1 MVAQDRGQGQCPL
14 TRRVFSTSPHGSRF
28 TKSMPVSGV
37 PVGGSRM
44 EASIMR
50 YSTFM
55 GFIWKTDGGGR
66 LAEGRKGPEQVTW
79 ASHLHLLVFKGASAP
94 TQTEVKPRDSQMG
107 EMCHFVF

>member
-1 MVAQDRGQGQCPL
+1 VVVGMEVALLPMIKLTQEAETLSFLAPRAPGQRLSRRGQLQCSL

-55 GFIWKTDGGGR
+55 GFI
-66 LAEGRKGPEQVTW
+66 
-79 ASHLHLLVFKGASAP
+79 
-94 TQTEVKPRDSQMG
+94 
-107 EMCHFVF
+107 

>member
-1 MVAQDRGQGQCPL
+1 MLSVYPLSELVGWRALDPVGASSLPSPAGVQRSL

-55 GFIWKTDGGGR
+55 GFI
-66 LAEGRKGPEQVTW
+66 
-79 ASHLHLLVFKGASAP
+79 
-94 TQTEVKPRDSQMG
+94 
-107 EMCHFVF
+107 